1 MTLLVLG
8 DEAHDE
14 NGNVKIRIITDGSWQ
29 KRYGRNSLF
38 GYGVMYGFYTGKV
51 VFVSHRCCR
60 CMTCISWIAV
70 GKEVPEHQC
79 TNTWKS
85 SAASSN
91 MEREIAVEGAKEL
104 LAAGAAI
111 SVIVC
116 DGDTKTKVAI
126 EENVAELKGKIEI
139 WNDLNHIGINFGR
152 HLYEIPGLSQKQANK
167 LKKSFNRA
175 VKQTRQA
182 EIPVPES
189 QRERKAGRVKVMQK
203 AVIAA
208 VDHYFNKHEGCS
220 EKWCKAKSGKDKNYV
235 PRSLGGYI
243 PMAVYES
250 VIEVVEM
257 YTHPSIIEKLL
268 EESSSNTCEA
278 GNSLLWCMYLPK
290 DKLRMRLG
298 PTAVNRTMLVRSIG
312 PGQTANAIDGRLGLS
327 QNMKTHERR
336 VESDAQRRKKAAF
349 LQTKQGKIQQAMQKN
364 NRNREIVAPEKDKGH
379 NKGENHLNQ
388 DKEEKAGQ
396 CCSTCGR
403 RKVAVCPGGKACTYT
418 KSKKPRAPNPTMAVK
433 EGTRF
438 VTFDLEYQLEKVN
451 LTDEHKSRQVLEI
464 GAVSST
470 CNKTC
475 NKRKWTN
482 HKGEYERQVKVSR
495 ISTNTLKY
503 TGKGL
508 QEACRENGV
517 GMKEAFDGFVTY
529 AKSKDGKAVVL
540 KAHNG
545 IAADMHFLVEAAKAA
560 GVDDPLQDLEDAGV
574 LGIVD
579 PARIIPKY
587 KLNSMMNKTQSKKG
601 KEKVRYMKNDELY
614 CLQTGHISMEAGGL
628 TAHRALD
635 DAKAE
640 REWLKLPVLTK
651 TLFDSSK
658 PCAVSMA
665 ALKAYFAQYEKYRKM
680 RKECGTYGKD

>member
-1 MTLLVLG
+1 RG
-8 DEAHDE
+8 
-14 NGNVKIRIITDGSWQ
+14 G
-29 KRYGRNSLF
+29 
-38 GYGVMYGFYTGKV
+38 
-51 VFVSHRCCR
+51 
-60 CMTCISWIAV
+60 
-70 GKEVPEHQC
+70 
-79 TNTWKS
+79 
-85 SAASSN
+85 
-91 MEREIAVEGAKEL
+91 
-104 LAAGAAI
+104 
-111 SVIVC
+111 
-116 DGDTKTKVAI
+116 
-126 EENVAELKGKIEI
+126 
-139 WNDLNHIGINFGR
+139 
-152 HLYEIPGLSQKQANK
+152 
-167 LKKSFNRA
+167 
-175 VKQTRQA
+175 QA
-182 EIPVPES
+182 E
-189 QRERKAGRVKVMQK
+189 RVKVMQK

-208 VDHYFNKHEGCS
+208 IDHYFNKHEGCS

-235 PRSLGGYI
+235 PLSLGGYI
-243 PMAVYES
+243 PMTVYES
-250 VIEVVEM
+250 VMEVVEM

-278 GNSLLWCMYLPK
+278 GNSLLWCTYLPK

-298 PTAVNRTMLVRSIG
+298 MTAINRAMLARSMG
-312 PGQTANAIDGRLGLS
+312 AGATANAIDDLLGLS
-327 QNMKTHERR
+327 QNKKTQKRRMKL
-336 VESDAQRRKKAAF
+336 DAKSRKKAAF
-349 LQTKQGKIQQAMQKN
+349 LQTKEGKIWQGKRKN
-364 NRNREIVAPEKDKGH
+364 NRNREIVAPENDKGH
-379 NKGENHLNQ
+379 NKKENHLNQ
-388 DKEEKAGQ
+388 DIEKKAGQ

-403 RKVAVCPGGKACTYT
+403 AKVEICPGGKACPYIA
-418 KSKKPRAPNPTMAVK
+418 SKKPTAPNPTIAVE

-438 VTFDLEYQLEKVN
+438 VTFDLEYQFEKVN

-529 AKSKDGKAVVL
+529 AKSEDGKAVVL

-560 GVDDPLQDLEDAGV
+560 GVEDPLQDLEDAGV

-587 KLNSMMNKTQSKKG
+587 KLNTMMNKTQSKKG
-601 KEKVRYMKNDELY
+601 KEKLHYKKNEELY
-614 CLQTGHISMEAGGL
+614 ILQTGHAMEAGGL

-640 REWLKLPVLTK
+640 REWLKLPELTS